1 MWPFGRRRSSKP
13 TREQV
18 LAARPLRLVE
28 SDPEPDGKG
37 GAKLKIK
44 LRQAKWAGIF
54 FRMPDGATK
63 TFELDEIGL
72 LVWNACD
79 GRTSVKRLI
88 GAVADRYKVSPREA
102 EVSTFA
108 FLQMLVKK
116 NLVGLAIDDR
126 GSKIEDRG

>member
-1 MWPFGRRRSSKP
+1 MWPFGSKRSSKP
-13 TREQV
+13 SREQV

-28 SDPEPDGKG
+28 AAPEPDGKG

-44 LRQAKWAGIF
+44 LRQAKWAGMF

-79 GRTSVKRLI
+79 GKTSVKRLI
-88 GAVADRYKVSPREA
+88 GSVAERYKVSPREA

-116 NLVGLAIDDR
+116 NLIGLDVGEQR
-126 GSKIEDRG
+126 